1 MEIKEFSVGVQMQKT
16 PSIVLGVS
24 INNSL
29 FTNNEYLI
37 KILMWASLFSKNI
50 YIMIPDEP
58 AMHTLRAIG
67 YEEKKAESKARLKSN
82 NIQNRFNEIFKTHQV
97 VNVTIIRWRDIV
109 GNLNYQN
116 SLIQIKKSYE
126 NDVCFKKALRMT
138 TSEVLLQSLS
148 REPKESEIDI
158 GVGFLFEE
166 LAFICNATH
175 ILNKEQVVYVYHKTM
190 VVMKSIFDEKYSFRA
205 ASGTG
210 FLTVNE

>member
-67 YEEKKAESKARLKSN
+67 YEEKKS
-82 NIQNRFNEIFKTHQV
+82 
-97 VNVTIIRWRDIV
+97 
-109 GNLNYQN
+109 
-116 SLIQIKKSYE
+116 
-126 NDVCFKKALRMT
+126 
-138 TSEVLLQSLS
+138 
-148 REPKESEIDI
+148 
-158 GVGFLFEE
+158 
-166 LAFICNATH
+166 
-175 ILNKEQVVYVYHKTM
+175 
-190 VVMKSIFDEKYSFRA
+190 
-205 ASGTG
+205 
-210 FLTVNE
+210 